1 MDIVH
6 DGVYG
11 YERLELEPRTS
22 LERDKNCDKL
32 KNRIYGTGEN
42 GIWQILRCAVCT
54 GRCIEDKARKKGTK
68 YHVTLSVGKR

>member
-11 YERLELEPRTS
+11 YEKSELEPRTS
-22 LERDKNCDKL
+22 LERDKNCDNL

-42 GIWQILRCAVCT
+42 GIWQILCCAVCT
-54 GRCIEDKARKKGTK
+54 GGCIEDKARKKGTK
-68 YHVTLSVGKR
+68 YHVTRSAGKR